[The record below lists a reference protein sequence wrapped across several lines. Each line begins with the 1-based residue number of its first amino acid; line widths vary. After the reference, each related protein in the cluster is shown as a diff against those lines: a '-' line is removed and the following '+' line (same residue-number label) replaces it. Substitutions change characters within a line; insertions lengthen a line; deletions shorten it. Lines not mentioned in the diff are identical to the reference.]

1 MSKTHQNNSSTFL
14 IVDQSAKLSYVE
26 LVLSPTNFRQTLDH
40 VTLNSFRLLS
50 ELTVANILL
59 SSSLKYNG
67 SVILQI
73 HGKGTVSLAVSEC
86 NNAGEF
92 RSIVK
97 ENQDNSP
104 KNKNHFYSFKE
115 LVEPN
120 GGGLFVANI
129 KPHNESMNIYQGIVQ
144 INDRGVGYSLE
155 HYLNKS
161 EQVKSWLRIFMSNHI
176 AKGIL
181 LQALPNDSSQQQMC
195 DWESLTDGLEQIN
208 TSEIIHNNLDDLLL
222 NKHLNENLIRTKNFC
237 PIFRCTCQREKIIAS
252 IKQFSEP
259 ELLNGRQKRTKLEVM
274 CEYCGTVFFIAPEEL
289 DKTFK
294 IKGAAE

>member
-1 MSKTHQNNSSTFL
+1 MSKIHQNKCSTFL

-26 LVLSPTNFRQTLDH
+26 LVLDSTTFRQTRDH
-40 VTLNSFRLLS
+40 VALSSFRLLS

-59 SSSLKYNG
+59 SSSLKYKG

-73 HGKGTVSLAVSEC
+73 HGKGMVSLAVSEC

-97 ENQDNSP
+97 ENQKNSP

-115 LVEPN
+115 LIEPD
-120 GGGLFVANI
+120 GGGLFVASI
-129 KPHNESMNIYQGIVQ
+129 KPHNELMNIYQGIVQ
-144 INDRGVGYSLE
+144 INDRGVDYSLE

-161 EQVKSWLRIFMSNHI
+161 EQVKSWLRIFINDDI

-181 LQALPNDSSQQQMC
+181 LQALPRVSSQKKMF
-195 DWESLTDGLEQIN
+195 DWELLIHGLEQMK

-222 NKHLNENLIRTKNFC
+222 KKYLNKKLIRTKNFC
-237 PIFRCTCQREKIIAS
+237 PIFRCTCQRRKIIAS
-252 IKQFSEP
+252 IKQFSES
-259 ELLNGRQKRTKLEVM
+259 EFLNKRQKRTKLKVM
-274 CEYCGTVFFIAPEEL
+274 CEYCGTVFLIAPGEL
-289 DKTFK
+289 DKSFK
-294 IKGAAE
+294 NYGRN

>member
-1 MSKTHQNNSSTFL
+1 MSKIHQNKCSTFL

-26 LVLSPTNFRQTLDH
+26 LILDSTTFRQTRDH
-40 VTLNSFRLLS
+40 VTLSSFRLLS

-59 SSSLKYNG
+59 SSSLKYKG

-73 HGKGTVSLAVSEC
+73 HGKGMVSLAVSEC

-97 ENQDNSP
+97 ENQKNSP

-115 LVEPN
+115 LIEPG
-120 GGGLFVANI
+120 GGGLFVASI
-129 KPHNESMNIYQGIVQ
+129 KPHNELMNIYQGIVQ
-144 INDRGVGYSLE
+144 INDRGVDYSLE

-161 EQVKSWLRIFMSNHI
+161 EQVKSWLRIFINDDI

-181 LQALPNDSSQQQMC
+181 LQALPRVSSQKKMC
-195 DWESLTDGLEQIN
+195 DWELLTDGLDQMK

-222 NKHLNENLIRTKNFC
+222 KKYLNKKLIRTKNFS
-237 PIFRCTCQREKIIAS
+237 PIFRCTCQRRKIIAS
-252 IKQFSEP
+252 IKQFSES
-259 ELLNGRQKRTKLEVM
+259 EFLNKRQKRNKLEVM
-274 CEYCGTVFFIAPEEL
+274 CEYCGTVFLIAPGEL
-289 DKTFK
+289 DKSFK
-294 IKGAAE
+294 NYGRN